1 MKKIYFFSVLMG
13 LASFSIGQKRISTS
27 QAVNV
32 LPLEISSSN
41 GAVSRNASDTLTL
54 HLDFNS
60 STPTLIRSG
69 TAGDGG
75 FVGGANTY
83 GDIAKAQKFD
93 ANYGVT
99 GAGTITELLLWFGG
113 KEGNGAQS
121 FTPTIWADNNGK
133 PGTVLATG
141 ASFTHANMDTNQL
154 AAQLIGNRAAYNIS
168 SVFPTGAL
176 IPMNGIFWAGFTF
189 NHIVGTYAGVWTSS
203 DEDFPNAITHTFEL
217 WGPAPGTWMPFNN
230 GLGDEETWEI
240 DVAMAIYPVVEFLPV
255 GIKNN
260 NGLTSH
266 GVRPNPAM
274 DKVTVMFSLPSTSN
288 VTLEITDINGK
299 VVETRSVANVSS
311 TQAIE
316 VNTSNYNNGI
326 YFYSVRT
333 NTEKIN
339 GKFAVAN

>member
-75 FVGGANTY
+75 FVGGSNSY

-93 ANYGVT
+93 ATYGVT
-99 GAGTITELLLWFGG
+99 GAGTISELLFWFGG
-113 KEGNGAQS
+113 KEGTGAQS
-121 FTPTIWADNNGK
+121 FTPTIWADNNGI
-133 PGTVLATG
+133 PGAVLATG
-141 ASFTHANMDTNQL
+141 TPFTHADMDTNQL
-154 AAQLIGNRAAYNIS
+154 AAQPIGTRAAYNVS
-168 SVFPTGAL
+168 AAFPTGAL
-176 IPMNGIFWAGFTF
+176 IPMDEIFWAGFTF

-203 DEDFPNAITHTFEL
+203 DGDFTDAVTNTFEL
-217 WGPAPGTWMPFNN
+217 WGPLPGDWMPFNDGTAN
-230 GLGDEETWEI
+230 TWGI
-240 DVAMAIYPVVEFLPV
+240 DVALAIYPVVEFLPV

-260 NGLTSH
+260 NGLASH

-274 DKVTVMFSLPSTSN
+274 DKITVMFSLPSTSN
-288 VTLEITDINGK
+288 VTLEITDINGRI
-299 VVETRSVANVSS
+299 VETLSVANVSS
-311 TQAIE
+311 TQSIE

-326 YFYSVRT
+326 YFYSVKT